1 MDLMSLATVVVGPTD
16 AHDIVVEAFLSAA
29 PAAVNPEIEN
39 VRGYLVRAV
48 VNRAKDLQR
57 SRHRRWRRDLAAVGP
72 RSVVP
77 VDSFI
82 DVRRA
87 VSDLSLGQR
96 TVVYFVYWEDRT
108 EAETAALLQL
118 SPGTVRRHL
127 VRARQ
132 HLRKELQ

>member
-1 MDLMSLATVVVGPTD
+1 MDLIGLATMLVGPTD

-29 PAAVNPEIEN
+29 PSAASPEIEN
-39 VRGYLVRAV
+39 ARGYLVRAV
-48 VNRAKDLQR
+48 VNRANDLHR

-72 RSVVP
+72 RSAGP
-77 VDSFI
+77 VDSFV

-87 VSDLSLGQR
+87 VSELSLGQR
-96 TVVYFVYWEDRT
+96 TVVYFVYWEDRS

-118 SPGTVRRHL
+118 SPGTIRRHL

-132 HLRKELQ
+132 HLRKALQ